1 MTDIPKHFVKNNDFI
16 GNCNFDLVK
25 KQHDVY
31 LYHRTTMEGKH
42 FSYEVFI
49 SKFIAKG
56 TPLPGGV
63 FEKEDRMQYPGSA
76 QFGKTA
82 YECKDI
88 CQAEDRFD
96 ELLIK
101 FKQKSDNKELSLKT
115 GTVVKGRMAN
125 PNKVVVVKVKGGKR
139 GRKRHEFK
147 FQLPSIDQTFT
158 MNQLVASS
166 GVSQPLLYI
175 RVQELISLGRVKEY
189 SRVRKEGQ
197 RGRATVVY
205 QVIA

>member
-1 MTDIPKHFVKNNDFI
+1 MNDIPKHFVKNNDFI

-115 GTVVKGRMAN
+115 GTVVKGR
-125 PNKVVVVKVKGGKR
+125 R

>member
-1 MTDIPKHFVKNNDFI
+1 MKKLENQFVMNADMVGNNIFTQ
-16 GNCNFDLVK
+16 VK
-25 KQHDVY
+25 RENDVVI
-31 LYHRTTMEGKH
+31 YHRTNMDGRH
-42 FSYEVFI
+42 RSYEVFI
-49 SKFIAKG
+49 IKTVLEGS
-56 TPLPGGV
+56 PLPNGI
-63 FEKEDRMQYPGSA
+63 FAKETYESYPRKSA
-76 QFGKTA
+76 FGRTA
-82 YECKDI
+82 YDCRDI

-96 ELLIK
+96 ELLVK
-101 FKQKSDNKELSLKT
+101 SKQKIDNKELSLKT
-115 GTVVKGRMAN
+115 GKVVKGRRAN

>member
-1 MTDIPKHFVKNNDFI
+1 MNDIPKHFVKNNDFI

-115 GTVVKGRMAN
+115 GKVVKGR
-125 PNKVVVVKVKGGKR
+125 R

>member
-1 MTDIPKHFVKNNDFI
+1 MNDIPKHFVKNNDFI

-76 QFGKTA
+76 QFGKSA

-115 GTVVKGRMAN
+115 GTVVKGR
-125 PNKVVVVKVKGGKR
+125 R